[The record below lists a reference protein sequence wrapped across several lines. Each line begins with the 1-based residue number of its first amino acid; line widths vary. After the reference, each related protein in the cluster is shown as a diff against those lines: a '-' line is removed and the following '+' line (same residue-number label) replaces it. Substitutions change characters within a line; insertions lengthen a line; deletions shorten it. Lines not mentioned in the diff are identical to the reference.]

1 MSHVEAAIVA
11 TKTAT
16 LGLGA
21 LIAYFSYKA
30 YARTGE
36 RSLRALSVGFAV
48 VTLGAVAGG
57 VIDLVSPLGVLY
69 GVLAQ
74 SLLTLVGFAVIT
86 YSLYAD

>member
-1 MSHVEAAIVA
+1 MSHVEIAIVA
-11 TKTAT
+11 TKTVT

-21 LIAYFSYKA
+21 LIAYLSYKA

-36 RSLRALSVGFAV
+36 PALRALSVGFAA

-57 VIDLVSPLGVLY
+57 VIDLVLPLGFLY
-69 GVLAQ
+69 GVLVQ